1 MLSLCQQEKL
11 DTVTTKLSNL
21 FCERTVKLMHL
32 TEMLMTVQLNVGHH
46 LGLNV

>member
-1 MLSLCQQEKL
+1 
-11 DTVTTKLSNL
+11 
-21 FCERTVKLMHL
+21 MHL